1 VQIASKERA
10 FMKAYRLTVGGGIRS
25 LELVE
30 VASPELGPNEVRV
43 RVRAVSLN
51 FRDLMMAR
59 GSYLAAP
66 GRSLV
71 PASDAAG
78 EVIAVG
84 ATVHRFKVGDRVAT
98 TFFPNWI
105 DGAPTPE
112 KTAQAPGGSTDG
124 VLSQEIVV
132 SEQALVSVPRHLDF
146 NEAATLTC
154 AGVTAWNALF
164 VAAGLKAGDS
174 VLLLGTGGVSIW
186 GLQLAKA
193 SGLQAVITSS
203 SDEKLARAKQ
213 LGADVTINYHST
225 PEWHERVLQ
234 ATGGVHLVIEVGG
247 TGTLKRS
254 VAATRM
260 GGTIAI
266 VGGVSGFGGEF
277 EPFALIAGSRRL
289 SGIYV
294 GSRQMMEDM
303 NRLIEVASLRPVVDR
318 VFPFESAREAYAFQ
332 EAGKHFGKVVIQV

>member
-1 VQIASKERA
+1 
-10 FMKAYRLTVGGGIRS
+10 MKAYQLIAGSGIQG
-25 LELVE
+25 LELTD
-30 VASPELGPNEVRV
+30 ATSPELGPNEVRV

-51 FRDLMMAR
+51 YRDLMMAR
-59 GSYLAAP
+59 GTYLVAA
-66 GRSLV
+66 GRPLV

-78 EVIAVG
+78 EVSAVG
-84 ATVHRFKVGDRVAT
+84 TAVRRFKAGDRVVT
-98 TFFPNWI
+98 TFFPKWL
-105 DGAPTPE
+105 DGVPTPE
-112 KTAQAPGGSTDG
+112 KTSRAPGGNVDG
-124 VLSQEIVV
+124 VLAQEITAH
-132 SEQALVSVPRHLDF
+132 EQSLVILPRHLDF

-164 VAAGLKAGDS
+164 VEAGLKAGDS

-193 SGLQAVITSS
+193 AGLQAIITSS

-213 LGADVTINYHST
+213 LGADLTINYRAV
-225 PEWHERVLQ
+225 PEWQETVLR

-247 TGTLKRS
+247 SGTLKRS

-266 VGGVSGFGGEF
+266 VGGVSGFGGDF
-277 EPFALIAGSRRL
+277 EPFALISGARRL

-294 GSRQMMEDM
+294 GSRQMLEDM
-303 NRLIEVASLRPVVDR
+303 NRLIEVAALHPVVDR
-318 VFPFESAREAYAFQ
+318 VFPFEAAREAYEFL
-332 EAGKHFGKVVIQV
+332 ESGKHFGKVVIQV

>member
-1 VQIASKERA
+1 
-10 FMKAYRLTVGGGIRS
+10 MKAYKLIAGSGIEG
-25 LELVE
+25 LQLAEL
-30 VASPELGPNEVRV
+30 ASPELGPNDVRV
-43 RVRAVSLN
+43 RVRAVALN
-51 FRDLMMAR
+51 YRDLMVAR
-59 GSYLAAP
+59 GSYLVAA
-66 GRSLV
+66 GRALV
-71 PASDAAG
+71 PASDGAG

-84 ATVHRFKVGDRVAT
+84 SSVRRFKVGDRVVT

-112 KTAQAPGGSTDG
+112 KTAQAPGGNVDG
-124 VLSQEIVV
+124 VLAEEITA
-132 SEQALVSVPRHLDF
+132 SESSLVSVPKHLDF
-146 NEAATLTC
+146 TEAATLTC
-154 AGVTAWNALF
+154 AGVTAWNSLF

-193 SGLQAVITSS
+193 AGLQAIITSS
-203 SDEKLARAKQ
+203 SDEKLARARQ
-213 LGADVTINYHST
+213 LGADFTINYRST
-225 PEWHERVLQ
+225 PEWQDEVLRR
-234 ATGGVHLVIEVGG
+234 TGGVHLAIEVGG

-277 EPFALIAGSRRL
+277 EPFALIGGARRL

-294 GSRQMMEDM
+294 GSRQMLEDL
-303 NRLIEVASLRPVVDR
+303 NRLVEVAAIRPVVDR
-318 VFPFESAREAYAFQ
+318 VFPFAAAQEAYAFLD
-332 EAGKHFGKVVIQV
+332 AGKHFGKVVIQA

>member
-1 VQIASKERA
+1 
-10 FMKAYRLTVGGGIRS
+10 MKAYRLTVGGGIPG
-25 LELVE
+25 LELVD
-30 VASPELGPNEVRV
+30 VATPELGPSEVRV

-51 FRDLMMAR
+51 YRDLLMVR

-66 GRSLV
+66 GRKLV
-71 PASDAAG
+71 PASDGAG

-84 ATVHRFKVGDRVAT
+84 TSVSRFKIGDRVAT
-98 TFFPNWI
+98 TFFPNWL

-112 KTAQAPGGSTDG
+112 KTAQAWGGSIDG
-124 VLSQEIVV
+124 VLAQEIVV
-132 SEQALVSVPRHLDF
+132 NEQGLVSVPRHLDF

-164 VAAGLKAGDS
+164 IAAGLKAGDS

-213 LGADVTINYHST
+213 LGADVTINYRST
-225 PEWHERVLQ
+225 PEWHEQVLGT
-234 ATGGVHLVIEVGG
+234 TGGVHLVIEVGG

-266 VGGVSGFGGEF
+266 VGGVSGFGGDF
-277 EPFALIAGSRRL
+277 EPFALIGGSRRL
-289 SGIYV
+289 SGIFV

-303 NRLIEVASLRPVVDR
+303 NRLIEVAAMRPVVDR
-318 VFPFESAREAYAFQ
+318 IFPFESAREAFAFL
-332 EAGKHFGKVVIQV
+332 EAGQHFGKVVIQV

>member
-1 VQIASKERA
+1 
-10 FMKAYRLTVGGGIRS
+10 MKAYRLTPGSGVKG

-30 VASPELGPNEVRV
+30 VTALEPGPNQVRV

-51 FRDLMMAR
+51 YRDLMMAR
-59 GSYLAAP
+59 GTYLASS
-66 GRSLV
+66 GRQLV

-78 EVIAVG
+78 EVIAAG
-84 ATVHRFKVGDRVAT
+84 AAVRRFKAGDRVAT

-112 KTAQAPGGSTDG
+112 KTAQTWGGSIDG
-124 VLSQEIVV
+124 VLAQEIVV
-132 SEQALVSVPRHLDF
+132 NEQALVSVPRHLDF
-146 NEAATLTC
+146 NQAATLTC

-164 VAAGLKAGDS
+164 VTAGLKAGDS

-193 SGLQAVITSS
+193 AGLQAVITSS

-213 LGADVTINYHST
+213 LGADLTINYQNT
-225 PEWHERVLQ
+225 PEWHEQVLR

-266 VGGVSGFGGEF
+266 VGGVSGFGGDF
-277 EPFALIAGSRRL
+277 EPFALIGGSRSL
-289 SGIYV
+289 SGIFV
-294 GSRQMMEDM
+294 GSRQMMEDL
-303 NRLIEVASLRPVVDR
+303 NRLVEVAALHPVVDR
-318 VFPFESAREAYAFQ
+318 VFPFESAREAFEFL